1 MQRKP
6 PADTSDSSQQW
17 RKQGRWRL
25 LRVQESAPILGV
37 ELFVHG
43 VYLALV
49 CPLQLGP
56 LELHSR
62 WR

>member
-1 MQRKP
+1 MV
-6 PADTSDSSQQW
+6 AE
-17 RKQGRWRL
+17 L
-25 LRVQESAPILGV
+25 APILGV

-43 VYLALV
+43 IYLPLV
-49 CPLQLGP
+49 RPLQLGP